1 MDLRTH
7 VRDDNRAKANL
18 VIDIVLERIFR
29 ASAPFP
35 LSLFELLGT
44 ENLHFRGQTVMAES
58 KVNRESRMLE
68 VAVTILDNGIPV
80 RLTYRLPEA
89 IVEHLRLSYLQ
100 HVAGRLTAQRSLD
113 F

>member
-7 VRDDNRAKANL
+7 ARDDNRVKANL
-18 VIDIVLERIFR
+18 VIDIVLESIFR

-44 ENLHFRGQTVMAES
+44 EDLHFRGQTVMAEG
-58 KVNRESRMLE
+58 KINRESRTLE
-68 VAVTILDNGIPV
+68 IAVTILDNGIPL
-80 RLTYRLPEA
+80 RLTYTLPEA
-89 IVEHLRLSYLQ
+89 VVEILRLGYLQ